1 MVGKVGYSY
10 REKQYRNYYCSRATK
25 SKALC
30 STYNGHNSTKL
41 EKAILE
47 YLGEFSDPFKVRQYL
62 ALTEKQDTE
71 KYEVELKSVE
81 KRLAE
86 LELQF
91 LNQLDGLLKRK
102 VLTEQE
108 FAKANET
115 ARSQKADLEARKEE
129 LTRKLSQ
136 ARASEDLIKRIPTAI
151 KTFEEAFNS
160 LEPRQQKAQLQTILK
175 AAHIYKDGQIEL
187 EFRE

>member
-1 MVGKVGYSY
+1 MLTKDVRGFRSQYSKL
-10 REKQYRNYYCSRATK
+10 KQAV
-25 SKALC
+25 
-30 STYNGHNSTKL
+30 L
-41 EKAILE
+41 EH
-47 YLGEFSDPFKVRQYL
+47 LGEFSDPIRVRQYL

-91 LNQLDGLLKRK
+91 LSQLDSLLKRK

-129 LTRKLSQ
+129 LTRQLNQ
-136 ARASEDLIKRIPTAI
+136 
-151 KTFEEAFNS
+151 
-160 LEPRQQKAQLQTILK
+160 PRFPFYR
-175 AAHIYKDGQIEL
+175 HD
-187 EFRE
+187 